1 MGRLSN
7 YNVWDNVTYSESEI
21 KRGNDY
27 TTLTPDSEWERIDK
41 TISDSNDFIMEFDVN
56 YTYSESFQAIRYY
69 DSSVTQV
76 GYSMYNLGLESGSW
90 YNVKFERK
98 GNIITPIVDGVRLT
112 NKSATFTGSIN
123 KFSLITDN
131 SRVSNMKYK
140 NFIFYPI

>member
-56 YTYSESFQAIRYY
+56 YTYSEAFQAIRYY

-140 NFIFYPI
+140 NFIFYSI